1 MNLCSGGGKQATR
14 VFAPSEFGQRGL
26 CPDCAE
32 DNRVGET
39 GVMRQHY
46 RAADVRSYK
55 RELWSPMNG

>member
-32 DNRVGET
+32 DNLVGET
-39 GVMRQHY
+39 GVMDQHY

-55 RELWSPMNG
+55 RG